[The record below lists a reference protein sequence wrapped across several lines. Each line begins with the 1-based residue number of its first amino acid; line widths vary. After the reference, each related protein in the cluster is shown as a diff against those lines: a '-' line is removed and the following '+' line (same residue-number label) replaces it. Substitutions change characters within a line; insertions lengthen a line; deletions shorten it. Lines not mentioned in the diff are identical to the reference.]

1 MATGTGAHQPLSGT
15 RLTMKL
21 TLISPRLAIQ
31 KGDFLGSGVPYWPIE
46 LATLAAYARAQGDA
60 ISLIDLFGNNPR
72 QLSDVGDHYLQ
83 GESID
88 GHLDKDALRQGE
100 AFILYAISYMSHQ
113 ELLSI
118 VARLK
123 QTFPYI
129 PVAILEN
136 SQAVTA
142 YSLQRVASDYFDVG
156 ADLLICGE
164 PYFNWDA
171 IKLQLAGHGSAPVP
185 KNLITRE
192 SSPVPERM
200 TVKGMH
206 YPMPAWDLLN
216 LQGYWSIPYSHG
228 PKTSKFLPILTSRGC
243 PYPCD
248 FCVVPET
255 NNRRWRGNSSEQVVE
270 EILTLRDQFGVHDF
284 QVEDL
289 NPTVQHERW
298 EKICELLIERKAN
311 IRFYFVSGTKAE
323 TLRIDKIPL
332 FAKAGCR
339 YISIS
344 PESGSS
350 ELMQVIGKK
359 FNHEHGIKL
368 IAACRANGIRTQA
381 CLLVGHPDELEKDFE
396 ASMVYLSRMIKA
408 GLDEVAVFVVAPFAG
423 SRLHEKSNISLNDKT
438 ALISFSPKGR
448 TNYETFERR
457 RKMLIRTFFVQKLKC
472 GLSLWSQG
480 MRAIMGTPET
490 KMENLPRR
498 IVFIYWQVLMFV
510 VAQKLGQKS

>member
-1 MATGTGAHQPLSGT
+1 
-15 RLTMKL
+15 MKL

-31 KGDFLGSGVPYWPIE
+31 KGDFLGSGVPYWPVE
-46 LATLAAYARAQGDA
+46 LATLAAFAREQGDV

-72 QLSDVGDHYLQ
+72 QLSDVGDYYLQ
-83 GESID
+83 GKT
-88 GHLDKDALRQGE
+88 LDTYLNNNDLMQVD

-118 VARLK
+118 VAKLK
-123 QTFPYI
+123 EVFPRI
-129 PVAILEN
+129 PVAIMEN

-142 YSLQRVASDYFDVG
+142 YSLQRVAVDFFNVG

-171 IKLQLAGHGSAPVP
+171 IKLQLVGNDLDTVP

-192 SSPVPERM
+192 SSHIPERM
-200 TVKGMH
+200 TVQGMH
-206 YPMPAWDLLN
+206 YPIPAWDLVN
-216 LQGYWSIPYSHG
+216 LRGYWSIPYSHG

-255 NNRRWRGNSSEQVVE
+255 NNRRWRGNVPEQVVDE
-270 EILTLRDQFGVHDF
+270 MIALRDIYGIYDF

-289 NPTVQHERW
+289 NPTVQHQRW
-298 EKICELLIERKAN
+298 ERICELLIEREAN

-323 TLRIDKIPL
+323 TLHIDKIPL

-339 YISIS
+339 YISVS
-344 PESGSS
+344 PESGSK

-359 FNHEHGIKL
+359 FNHEHGIEL
-368 IAACRANGIRTQA
+368 ISACRTNGIRTQA
-381 CLLVGHPDELEKDFE
+381 CLLVGHPDEMDKDFLASKDYLEK
-396 ASMVYLSRMIKA
+396 MVKA
-408 GLDEVAVFVVAPFAG
+408 GLDEVAVFVVSPFAG
-423 SRLHEKSNISLNDKT
+423 SKLHSKSGIDLKDKS

-448 TNYETFERR
+448 ANYEILTYR
-457 RKMLIRTFFVQKLKC
+457 RKVLIQTFFVNKLK
-472 GLSLWSQG
+472 QG
-480 MRAIMGTPET
+480 MDLWMQGVRAILGRPQT

-498 IVFIYWQVLMFV
+498 VVYIYWSVFLYTIG
-510 VAQKLGQKS
+510 KKNRS

>member
-1 MATGTGAHQPLSGT
+1 
-15 RLTMKL
+15 MKL

-46 LATLAAYARAQGDA
+46 LATLAAYAREQGDDV
-60 ISLIDLFGNNPR
+60 SLVDLFGNNPR
-72 QLSDVGDHYLQ
+72 RLSDEGDYYLQ
-83 GESID
+83 GESIED
-88 GHLDKDALRQGE
+88 YLDREVLRQAE

-118 VARLK
+118 VTRLK
-123 QTFPYI
+123 QNFPHV

-142 YSLQRVASDYFDVG
+142 YSLQRVAADFFDVG

-164 PYFNWDA
+164 PYFNWNE
-171 IKLQLAGHGSAPVP
+171 IKLQLIGHGSAPLP

-192 SSPVPERM
+192 SSPVPKRM

-206 YPMPAWDLLN
+206 YPIPAWDLIN

-228 PKTSKFLPILTSRGC
+228 PKSSKFLPILTSRGC

-255 NNRRWRGNSSEQVVE
+255 NNRRWRGNAPEQVVE

-298 EKICELLIERKAN
+298 EKICELLIEREAN

-323 TLRIDKIPL
+323 TLHINKIPL
-332 FAKAGCR
+332 FAEAGCR

-344 PESGSS
+344 PESGSN

-359 FNHEHGIKL
+359 FNHEHGIEL

-381 CLLVGHPDELEKDFE
+381 CLLVGHPAETEKDFE
-396 ASMVYLSRMIKA
+396 ASRAYLSRMVKA

-423 SRLHEKSNISLNDKT
+423 SQLHAKSDISLNDKT
-438 ALISFSPKGR
+438 VLISFSPKGR
-448 TNYETFERR
+448 ANYKTLEHR
-457 RKMLIRTFFVQKLKC
+457 RKILIRTFFAQKLKK
-472 GLSLWSQG
+472 GLDMWLQG
-480 MRAIMGTPET
+480 LRSIFGTPET

-498 IVFIYWQVLMFV
+498 VAFIYWRVLLFI
-510 VAQKLGQKS
+510 AAKKFGQRS